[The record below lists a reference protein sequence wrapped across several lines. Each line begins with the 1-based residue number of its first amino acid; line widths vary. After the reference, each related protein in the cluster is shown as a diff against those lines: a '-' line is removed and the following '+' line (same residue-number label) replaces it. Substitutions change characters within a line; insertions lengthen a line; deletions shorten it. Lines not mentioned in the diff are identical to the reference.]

1 MNSDERTIADEE
13 SSGWTAYFE
22 DYSNHRKEDSFCSGF
37 GTSSMVSD
45 AASYP
50 AWKSP
55 SPHHNHNHVLASS
68 FSPNVPNKLI
78 FKKEKARKFS
88 QHDESLEDTASSP
101 VNSPKVS
108 DFLPTD
114 MNHSK
119 TNDHF
124 SSSLVNFALLF
135 DDFFFFICNC
145 FLITQ
150 ILIRENIPKRNLIKG
165 FLWDNFCFFLGF
177 VQGKG
182 GDLQHYGG
190 VVETD
195 DERCEMSCSSGN
207 KDCTDLKKR
216 GLCLVPLSMLVNYLG

>member
-1 MNSDERTIADEE
+1 MEGCKSNSSMNSDERTIADEE

-124 SSSLVNFALLF
+124 SSSL
-135 DDFFFFICNC
+135 
-145 FLITQ
+145 
-150 ILIRENIPKRNLIKG
+150 
-165 FLWDNFCFFLGF
+165 
-177 VQGKG
+177 GKG